1 MEQVQELEREYRNLE
16 LLLTGTQRENERC
29 MAELDRCGINLHAV
43 IYDSADYIFIRAKN
57 REKMLERELT
67 KLAGEN
73 WQVCILN

>member
-43 IYDSADYIFIRAKN
+43 IYDSADYIFITEQRI
-57 REKMLERELT
+57 EKR
-67 KLAGEN
+67 
-73 WQVCILN
+73 C